1 MKRSLLH
8 AIIGDAPNKKVI
20 ADRPRAEI
28 QRVRE
33 SAMSSSGEET
43 DRCFSFSRSRGPG
56 SAGGTRLDITV
67 PAGTIIDGSNPQW
80 RGTPLSL
87 PVPISSQP
95 LDAAALTAMQG
106 WYTAGEQQ
114 RYFTMKGF

>member
-1 MKRSLLH
+1 MLFLLTQPW
-8 AIIGDAPNKKVI
+8 A
-20 ADRPRAEI
+20 
-28 QRVRE
+28 
-33 SAMSSSGEET
+33 T
-43 DRCFSFSRSRGPG
+43 G

-114 RYFTMKGF
+114 RFFTMKGF